1 MSQQLILNDILH
13 VYQKD
18 ELLYAGNERALLI
31 PTKGF
36 GILQRDLIKNIGI
49 DRMKSF
55 FFNYGWS
62 LGEEDAKNVMDS
74 PSLSFKEKILYAP
87 QYHAAQGH
95 VKSELFEQ
103 HLEFDDNGK
112 VISFRYKGKWE
123 KSYEAE
129 QYVHH
134 LGHCNSPVCYTLTG
148 YASGNV
154 SFLLGEK
161 VLIKE
166 LQCEGQGAPCCLWEG
181 RLLSDWEQEAEE
193 QLFYYKEFPIL
204 KELEQTNEKL
214 MIEKNNLSMVTK
226 LHMELSDEIIK
237 GNNLDTILEIVN
249 KRIEKPVVAED
260 IHHQIQS
267 IAGFTSEFY
276 KPLQNDLIKYLQNN
290 SAIIKTTVIH
300 SEGVTRLI
308 SPIFLQDKLVGYC
321 SFFYKGSNMMPNEI
335 DFMIIGRVA
344 SICSMYLFHEKAKL
358 ESVERI
364 KGHFLEE
371 IISGQ
376 SQQDIMKK
384 AAFLQIDLSGDYY
397 AIFLQ
402 YTLKN
407 IAQQNELTFHEQ
419 VFETVSKY
427 FSEKNINLLMGQR
440 HDSLLILLPVNQLN
454 NKKIEYIISGLL
466 SYMRKKV
473 RNSQVLAGISSK
485 YSHIADVKEAFEEAR
500 TAVRLSTKE
509 DPVTIFSELG
519 ILGVLINEDNEQ
531 AIRKIIKMTLGC
543 LYENINQS
551 KIELIE
557 TLYNFLVNGGNL
569 EQTAQNLALSIS
581 GLRYRLNKITNLLGY
596 ELRDPELQF
605 QLLLSI
611 KALKIIDPEW
621 KGV

>member
-1 MSQQLILNDILH
+1 MNQQLILNNILQ

-18 ELLYAGNERALLI
+18 ELLYTGNERALLI

-55 FFNYGWS
+55 YFNYGWS
-62 LGEEDAKNVMDS
+62 LGEEDAKNVIDN
-74 PSLSFKEKILYAP
+74 PSLSIKEKILYAP

-95 VKSELFEQ
+95 VKPEIFEQ

-129 QYVHH
+129 QHIHH
-134 LGHCNSPVCYTLTG
+134 LGYSNSPVCYTLTG

-166 LQCEGQGAPCCLWEG
+166 IQCEGQGAPCCLWEG
-181 RLLSDWEQEAEE
+181 RLLSDWEQGDEE
-193 QLFYYKEFPIL
+193 QLFYYKEFPII

-226 LHMELSDEIIK
+226 LHMDLSAEIIK
-237 GNNLDTILEIVN
+237 GNNLNTILEIVN
-249 KRIEKPVVAED
+249 KRIQKPVVAED
-260 IHHQIQS
+260 VHHQIQS
-267 IAGFTSEFY
+267 IAGFTPEFY
-276 KPLQNDLIKYLQNN
+276 TPLQNDFINYIKNN
-290 SAIIKTTVIH
+290 SAITKTIVIH
-300 SEGVTRLI
+300 SEDVTRLA

-321 SFFYKGSNMMPNEI
+321 SFFYKGSKIMPNEI

-344 SICSMYLFHEKAKL
+344 SICSMFLFHEKAKL

-371 IISGQ
+371 IINGQ
-376 SQQDIMKK
+376 SRQDIMKK
-384 AAFLQIDLSGDYY
+384 AIFLQLNLSGNYY

-402 YTLKN
+402 YALRN
-407 IAQQNELTFHEQ
+407 LAQQNELTLHEQ
-419 VFETVSKY
+419 IFENVSTY
-427 FSEKNINLLMGQR
+427 FLEKNINLLIGQR
-440 HDSLLILLPVNQLN
+440 HDSLLILLPVNQLD
-454 NKKIEYIISGLL
+454 NKKLEHIISGLL
-466 SYMRKKV
+466 SYMRRKV

-485 YSHIADVKEAFEEAR
+485 YSNIVDAKEAFEEAR

-509 DPVTIFSELG
+509 APVTTFHELG
-519 ILGVLINEDNEQ
+519 ILGILINVDNKP

-543 LYENINQS
+543 LYENINPS

-581 GLRYRLNKITNLLGY
+581 GLRYRLNKITNLLGC

-611 KALKIIDPEW
+611 KALKIVEPKWNE
-621 KGV
+621 V